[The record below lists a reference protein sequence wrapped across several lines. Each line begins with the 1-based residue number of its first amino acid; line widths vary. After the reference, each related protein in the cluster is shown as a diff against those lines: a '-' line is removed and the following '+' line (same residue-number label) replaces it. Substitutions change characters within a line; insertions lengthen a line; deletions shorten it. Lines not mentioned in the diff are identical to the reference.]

1 MVWPRIYR
9 KVCSNGAILYVA
21 DGEQHEVTAETLPD
35 AVLAC
40 LSGRNFDP
48 AVERMRAAA
57 EFAVPDPTLVLE
69 RARPVAPPGAIIA
82 EFRRAGDATGWG
94 LLNAATALARDER
107 ELPRRL
113 GREQDAERILQAVES
128 MARPGAPARSLQGAA
143 GVP

>member
-1 MVWPRIYR
+1 VTNPLPEPAPRIYG
-9 KVCSNGAILYVA
+9 KVCTNGAILYVG

-40 LSGRNFDP
+40 ISGRNFDP

-57 EFAVPDPTLVLE
+57 ETTVPDPPLVL
-69 RARPVAPPGAIIA
+69 ARTHPVAPPAEIIA
-82 EFRRAGDATGWG
+82 AFRRAGDRTGWD
-94 LLNAATALARDER
+94 LLDAATALAR
-107 ELPRRL
+107 
-113 GREQDAERILQAVES
+113 AERILRAVES